1 MKKPSN
7 KYKLLMIG
15 LLLDGVGIITSSWIL
30 PAIGD
35 FADVVWAPLAAWL
48 MTKMYKGT
56 AGKVAGVITFVEEII
71 PYVDIVPSF
80 TLMWLYTFVF
90 KGKAVETVDTV
101 SAVK

>member
-7 KYKLLMIG
+7 KYKLLIIG
-15 LLLDGVGIITSSWIL
+15 LLLDAVGVITSSWIL

-56 AGKVAGVITFVEEII
+56 AGKVAGVLTFVEEII

-101 SAVK
+101 RAIK

>member
-7 KYKLLMIG
+7 KYKLLIIG
-15 LLLDGVGIITSSWIL
+15 LLLDAVGVLTSSWIL

-35 FADVVWAPLAAWL
+35 FSDIVWAPLAAWL

-56 AGKVAGVITFVEEII
+56 AGKVAGVITFIEEII

-80 TLMWLYTFVF
+80 TLMWLYTYVL
-90 KGKAVETVDTV
+90 KGKTVDKV
-101 SAVK
+101 IVLKDS